1 MEQIFMQIWWTYIQ
15 GRCVG
20 RENCCV
26 YFRWKG
32 VPMTPEAGFC
42 FVPDGDT
49 EMYDPHNL
57 GESPIAMRLNDAS
70 LAPSF

>member
-1 MEQIFMQIWWTYIQ
+1 
-15 GRCVG
+15 
-20 RENCCV
+20 
-26 YFRWKG
+26 
-32 VPMTPEAGFC
+32 MTPEAGFC